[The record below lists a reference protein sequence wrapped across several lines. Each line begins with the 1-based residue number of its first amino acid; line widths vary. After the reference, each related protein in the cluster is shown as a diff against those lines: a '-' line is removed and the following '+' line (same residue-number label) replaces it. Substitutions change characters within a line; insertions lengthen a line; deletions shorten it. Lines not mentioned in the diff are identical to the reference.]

1 MSNEDQ
7 QSPDRHDAAPVG
19 AAPPVAVPIKYPF
32 VGATEATRY
41 RLFPD
46 ELENDDYVAFHG
58 TAEANL
64 KAIIDGGF
72 LFTASLQ
79 SLSFAKSSSLALKYA
94 CEARSD
100 ASPNGCVLAVRFSSF
115 DGVVVE
121 SSIIHVHRLEK
132 QPTVFGYCIVPAD
145 YRFV

>member
-1 MSNEDQ
+1 MNDEGQ
-7 QSPDRHDAAPVG
+7 QSPQSHDAALVG
-19 AAPPVAVPIKYPF
+19 AAPPVVAPIEYPF

-46 ELENDDYVAFHG
+46 ELESDDYVAFHG
-58 TAEANL
+58 TAEENL
-64 KAIIDGGF
+64 KSIIDGGF
-72 LFTASLQ
+72 LFKASLQ

-94 CEARSD
+94 CEARGD
-100 ASPNGCVLAVRFSSF
+100 ASPNGCVVAVRFSSF
-115 DGVVVE
+115 DGLVLE